1 MGLLKLSS
9 EMGEGEN
16 ADGRGA
22 GRGDGV
28 GKQGTVGRDG
38 NTREVIGV
46 PQLHQRGT
54 SRSKR
59 VMDLRSSRH

>member
-38 NTREVIGV
+38 NTREVMGV
-46 PQLHQRGT
+46 PQLHQ
-54 SRSKR
+54 
-59 VMDLRSSRH
+59 